1 MYFFRLIKKL
11 WALDYL
17 LLFQQLIIVSSS
29 QAANWYSYDFSITLN
44 MKILKKYAKEGV
56 KF

>member
-11 WALDYL
+11 KALNYL

-29 QAANWYSYDFSITLN
+29 QAANWYTYDFSITLN